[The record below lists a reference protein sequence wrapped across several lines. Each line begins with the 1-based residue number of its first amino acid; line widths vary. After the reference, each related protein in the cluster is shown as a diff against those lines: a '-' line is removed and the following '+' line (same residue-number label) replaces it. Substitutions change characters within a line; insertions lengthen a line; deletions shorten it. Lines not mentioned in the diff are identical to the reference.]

1 MQPFD
6 KGALVG
12 EPDFAFDADGTR
24 VFDPGARFLNAGWE
38 RGGVAECAT

>member
-12 EPDFAFDADGTR
+12 EPDFAFDAHRAG
-24 VFDPGARFLNAGWE
+24 VFDPYAGILDARG
-38 RGGVAECAT
+38 